1 MFSKNF
7 NSEFSYIEVWF
18 LDEDSKPLQME
29 SKKMMFNSIERRDW
43 IFVKGC
49 GFLSFAK
56 IWAKKLWKYK

>member
-29 SKKMMFNSIERRDW
+29 SKKMMFNSIERRD
-43 IFVKGC
+43 
-49 GFLSFAK
+49 
-56 IWAKKLWKYK
+56 